1 MSRRKDR
8 HSAARLS
15 PSEVHLWRADLDAE
29 AAPPGDVLTDA
40 ERERAARLRAAVD
53 GRRWAAS
60 RWALREVL
68 GRYLGEPAGEIELAL
83 GEHGKPALAFAPE
96 RLEFNL
102 SHSGGLALVAVAA
115 RPVGVDVERI
125 EAGRDVLALAER
137 ALDPAAAEAVRA
149 ADPAARETVFFA
161 AWARHEARLKCHG
174 GGIGGPPPDGPLA
187 VADVDVGAGYAA
199 AVAMPGTQPP
209 ATRLYRLELR

>member
-1 MSRRKDR
+1 MPRRTDR
-8 HSAARLS
+8 RS
-15 PSEVHLWRADLDAE
+15 PPPLRPAEVHLWRVDLDAA
-29 AAPPGDVLTDA
+29 AAPPRDVLTDA
-40 ERERAARLRAAVD
+40 ERERATRLRAAID

-68 GRYLGEPAGEIELAL
+68 GRYLGEPPGEIELAL
-83 GEHGKPALAFAPE
+83 GEHGKPALAVAPE

-125 EAGRDVLALAER
+125 DPGRHVLALAER
-137 ALDPAAAEAVRA
+137 ALDPDTAAAVRS
-149 ADPAARETVFFA
+149 ADPAARGAMFFTH
-161 AWARHEARLKCHG
+161 WARHEARLKCHG
-174 GGIGGPPPDGPLA
+174 GGIGGAPPDGPLT
-187 VADVDVGAGYAA
+187 VADVDAGAGYAA
-199 AVAMPGTQPP
+199 AVAVPGTQAP